1 MHKKPTHILVIPS
14 WYSTDITPQQGEI
27 FEEHTEM
34 LYRAGYKVGVL
45 YPCFYKGFISR
56 IFGGAKNIVRIQT
69 EQHIPIF
76 IVACASIVPYIRFL
90 NYRYLF
96 SKADKLFQSYV
107 KIYGWPDAI
116 QSHVSLA
123 GGVIA
128 YFLSRKYRLPYIHT
142 EHASS
147 LLLSKIN
154 RGDKY
159 FVKKIFKNAKNV
171 IVVSN
176 FFKEELVKKY
186 SLDPSS
192 IKVIHNNFNPIFS
205 VLSEPGAISKPFVFI
220 NIGGLVP
227 VKNHKL
233 LIDSFEIAAGE
244 NPDIILRIV
253 GDGPLRE
260 DLTNYVKKKKLNDR
274 IFFTGKLSRENVKT
288 EIDNAHALIST
299 SQIETFGI
307 NIIESLACGRPVI
320 VTDSGGPKDIISEN
334 DGYLVKDHNPIA
346 IANAMADML
355 KHYDKFN
362 SAEIASGCT
371 DRFSEGV
378 ISKKL
383 DSVFKREY
391 QVCTQCILDTIDYP
405 NIEFDENGV
414 CNICH
419 INESYLNKTILSG
432 EKGRIKL
439 QKTLQHINKVKR
451 RHGYN
456 CILGISGGIDST
468 FLALQVKKWGLKP
481 LVVHVDNGWNSE
493 TAIGNIEKML
503 KKLNLDLET
512 YVIDWDSM
520 KDMHYA
526 FLKSSVIDIELPYDN
541 KFLAML
547 YEIAN
552 KHKLKHILCGYN
564 SVSEGILP
572 PNFTHYKF
580 DTLNIKRIHK
590 LFGRKGKV
598 KFNVLSPLKYL
609 FYEKILGVRIISP
622 LNYIDYNKK
631 DAKKALMDELD
642 WKDYG
647 YKHYENIFTRFYQGY
662 ILPNK
667 FIVDKRKGHLSALI
681 CSGQID
687 RTEAENEIC
696 KNIYGS
702 ESLLEKDKNFVLK
715 KLEISDSE
723 FDEIMKTPV
732 RRHTEYS
739 SYLNIFKKIPKFIRK
754 FLRLIIDE
762 TT

>member
-14 WYSTDITPQQGEI
+14 WYNTDLTPQQGMI

-56 IFGGAKNIVRIQT
+56 LFRGAKNIVRIQT
-69 EQHIPIF
+69 EHHIPVF
-76 IVACASIVPYIRFL
+76 IIACASIVPYIRYI

-96 SKADKLFQSYV
+96 NKADKLFQSYV
-107 KIYGWPDAI
+107 KMYGWPDAF

-128 YFLSRKYRLPYIHT
+128 SFLSRKYRIPYIHT
-142 EHASS
+142 EHASA
-147 LLLSKIN
+147 LLISKIN
-154 RGDKY
+154 WEDKC
-159 FVKKIFKNAKNV
+159 FVKRVFKNARNV

-176 FFKEELVKKY
+176 FFKEELVKRY
-186 SLDPSS
+186 SLDSS
-192 IKVIHNNFNPIFS
+192 NIKVIHNNFNPIFS
-205 VLSEPGAISKPFVFI
+205 FLSGPKAITKPFVFI
-220 NIGGLVP
+220 NVGGLVP
-227 VKNHKL
+227 VKDHKL
-233 LIDSFEIAAGE
+233 LIDSFEIAARK

-253 GDGPLRE
+253 GDGPLRL
-260 DLTNYVKKKKLNDR
+260 DLGNYVTEKKLNDR
-274 IFFTGKLSRENVKT
+274 IFFTGKLSRENVKE
-288 EIDNAHALIST
+288 EIYKTHALVST
-299 SQIETFGI
+299 SRMETFGI

-320 VTDSGGPKDIISEN
+320 ATDSGGPRDIVTDK
-334 DGYLVKDHNPIA
+334 DGYLVKDHDPIA

-355 KHYDKFN
+355 KYYDKFN
-362 SAEIASGCT
+362 SAEIASRCT
-371 DRFSEGV
+371 QRFSEGI

-383 DSVFKREY
+383 DVVFKREY
-391 QVCTQCILDTIDYP
+391 QVCARCILDTIDYP

-414 CNICH
+414 CSICH
-419 INESYLNKTILSG
+419 INDSYLAKTILSG

-439 QKTLQHINKVKR
+439 QKTLQHINKIKR

-493 TAIGNIEKML
+493 TAIGNIEQML

-512 YVIDWDSM
+512 YVVDWDSM

-526 FLKSSVIDIELPYDN
+526 FLRSSVIDIELPYDN

-547 YEIAN
+547 YEIAR

-580 DTLNIKRIHK
+580 DTINIKKIHRS
-590 LFGRKGKV
+590 FGRMGKV
-598 KFNVLSPLKYL
+598 KFKLLGPVKYL
-609 FYEKILGVRIISP
+609 IYEKILGIRIISP
-622 LNYIDYNKK
+622 LNYVDYNKK
-631 DAKKALMDELD
+631 EAKKILINELN

-647 YKHYENIFTRFYQGY
+647 YKHYENVFTRFYQGY

-687 RTEAENEIC
+687 RTEAENEIR

-702 ESLLEKDKNFVLK
+702 ELLLENDKNFVLK
-715 KLEISDSE
+715 KLEISENE
-723 FDEIMKTPV
+723 FKEIMKAPV
-732 RRHTEYS
+732 HRHTEYS